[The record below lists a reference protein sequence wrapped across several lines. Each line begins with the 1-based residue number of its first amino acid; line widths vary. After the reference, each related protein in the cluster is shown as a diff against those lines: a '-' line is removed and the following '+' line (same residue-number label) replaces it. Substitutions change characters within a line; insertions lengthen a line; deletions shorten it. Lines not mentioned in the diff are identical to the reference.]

1 LKSFQFKSNII
12 QMLTKRVKT
21 NIIKETQIHDADTG
35 SANVQVGVLSR
46 RISELAD
53 HLKKN
58 PKDIHSRRG
67 LLKMVSKRRK
77 LEKYLGDKGQ
87 SAVVAVAPKKSA
99 IKKSAKK
106 TA

>member
-1 LKSFQFKSNII
+1 
-12 QMLTKRVKT
+12 MLTKKVKT
-21 NIIKETQIHDADTG
+21 NVIKETRLHETDTG

-46 RISELAD
+46 RITELAS

-77 LEKYLGDKGQ
+77 LEKYLGVSEQ
-87 SAVVAVAPKKSA
+87 
-99 IKKSAKK
+99 KK
-106 TA
+106 TITSRRNIKTEEASQKKTRKPVSSKNGKQS

>member
-1 LKSFQFKSNII
+1 
-12 QMLTKRVKT
+12 MLTQRVKA
-21 NIIKETQIHDADTG
+21 NVIKGKRLNETDTG
-35 SANVQVGVLSR
+35 SADVQIGLINR

-77 LEKYLGDKGQ
+77 LEKYV
-87 SAVVAVAPKKSA
+87 SERNVKKAS
-99 IKKSAKK
+99 KK

>member
-1 LKSFQFKSNII
+1 
-12 QMLTKRVKT
+12 MLTKKVKA
-21 NIIKETQIHDADTG
+21 NVIKETRLHETDTG

-46 RISELAD
+46 RITELAG

-77 LEKYLGDKGQ
+77 LEKYLNVTEQKKT
-87 SAVVAVAPKKSA
+87 VASQRNKKSEG
-99 IKKSAKK
+99 IKSPTKIRKSPSLKNGK
-106 TA
+106 

>member
-1 LKSFQFKSNII
+1 
-12 QMLTKRVKT
+12 MLTKKVKA
-21 NIIKETQIHDADTG
+21 NIIKETQIHDKDTG

-58 PKDIHSRRG
+58 PKDVHSRRG

-77 LEKYLGDKGQ
+77 LEKYLG
-87 SAVVAVAPKKSA
+87 AEA
-99 IKKSAKK
+99 IKKTIKAAAKK
-106 TA
+106 ATQTTKKTLKKAVSKVSKKVT

>member
-1 LKSFQFKSNII
+1 
-12 QMLTKRVKT
+12 MLTKRVKA
-21 NIIKETQIHDADTG
+21 NIIKEAQIHETDTG
-35 SANVQVGVLSR
+35 SANVQVGVLNR

-77 LEKYLGDKGQ
+77 LERYL
-87 SAVVAVAPKKSA
+87 SAEAEKKA
-99 IKKSAKK
+99 GRKAKSEAKAEKK
-106 TA
+106 TGKKRTA